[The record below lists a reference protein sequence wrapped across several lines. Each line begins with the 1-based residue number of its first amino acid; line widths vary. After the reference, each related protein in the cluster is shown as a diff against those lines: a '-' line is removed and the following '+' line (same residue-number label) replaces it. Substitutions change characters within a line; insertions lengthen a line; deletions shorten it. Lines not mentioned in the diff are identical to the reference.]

1 MNMAKTQRAMNLLMC
16 IICAG
21 FAGWASIID
30 IKYLQHGMQAL
41 EDNNSLRELTIA
53 SAIMFVSLEMAAMF
67 VAATMSGRELFAR
80 KWGLIIFS
88 GAVFALGVITIVA
101 TQIALTTGS
110 DDKQLDLRQAELDI
124 RKRIADLENQA
135 SIQRE
140 FGLQQGMAA
149 SHVKDA
155 AGRAWAMQQAAKTV
169 DKAQKNAAELQVL
182 NEKLAGIVAQK
193 KPTVIGIIGKDLAN
207 YYSVFRGVM
216 ISLGGL
222 VFFGAAGAFL
232 RLAIKPSDAM
242 QTAPE
247 QVQTAPEQVQSAPKP
262 SFVQSGLKPN
272 GIPTT
277 WSLLARKLGLS
288 LGFASLAGA
297 AHALPT
303 IAPQPHDVEQQC
315 QQEVVAEDVEQPR
328 KPRNQMRDGR
338 QYDIILEDVRAC
350 IESNHLKNSQ
360 RAIKGYLNC
369 GWELAARIQKD
380 LNCK

>member
-1 MNMAKTQRAMNLLMC
+1 MNMTKTQRAMNLLMC

-21 FAGWASIID
+21 FAGWASVID

-124 RKRIADLENQA
+124 RKRIADVENQA

-155 AGRAWAMQQAAKTV
+155 AGRAWAMQQAVKTV

-182 NEKLAGIVAQK
+182 NAQLTGIVAQK
-193 KPTVIGIIGKDLAN
+193 KPTVIGIIGKDWAN

-232 RLAIKPSDAM
+232 RLAIKPSPDAK
-242 QTAPE
+242 QIAPE
-247 QVQTAPEQVQSAPKP
+247 QVQIAPEP
-262 SFVQSGLKPN
+262 SFVQRVLKPN

-277 WSLLARKLGLS
+277 WSPLARKLGLS

-297 AHALPT
+297 AHAMPT
-303 IAPQPHDVEQQC
+303 IAPQPQDGGQQC
-315 QQEVVAEDVEQPR
+315 QQEIVAEDVEQPR

-350 IESNHLKNSQ
+350 VESNQLKNSQ

-369 GWELAARIQKD
+369 GWDLAARIQKD